1 MRSWV
6 LIIPVAT
13 TVKYS
18 TAMFMSETVYEIR
31 IYLTALGVKFN
42 QGSQLQ
48 FPVHN
53 ILLRQFILLTDTT
66 PTLSTHTKVRLG
78 YSTLLE

>member
-1 MRSWV
+1 MRSCV
-6 LIIPVAT
+6 LIIHVAI

-18 TAMFMSETVYEIR
+18 TGMFMSETVFEIY
-31 IYLTALGVKFN
+31 IYIYIHLTALKLKFN

-53 ILLRQFILLTDTT
+53 ILLRQFILLIDTT
-66 PTLSTHTKVRLG
+66 PTRGK
-78 YSTLLE
+78 